1 MKDLFLEPPILA
13 IIFIFC
19 IVYFVIA
26 FKSTKNKQISTAFEK
41 ITIQVFLFIISGANF
56 FPFDR
61 LDPGDIGDP
70 HKGFF
75 SGFFLLVIYGLFF
88 ILFRGK
94 IKRVLSNFIL
104 LFQQPWLGTYLG
116 VLTFSIFWSKNPIV
130 SLKAMVGLLF
140 FSIFAVHL
148 ARRYN
153 WQELARLLRW
163 NTVFIAFYSIFTAF
177 FVPSIGICRKGWCG
191 GFGHPID
198 LGSIMALGISLWLLN
213 AFSRPRYRLRSLICI
228 IVCFIVMQSTNS
240 AGALVVF
247 MTLIILLFFTTLLK
261 RLNFTQAFCFFILL
275 LSLFGSASIW
285 LLGNFDK
292 FLFFFNKDI
301 TISGRIPLWN
311 LLLQTSIPER
321 LWSGYGYNAFWQRW
335 MGSESPANNVVITI
349 IGNGRD
355 WVAHAHNGFLD
366 IILNVGLI
374 GLLIFTGLFLSN
386 VVGTIR
392 LIISNK
398 RSDSFLPL
406 LILTFTFVTNLF
418 NSPIIIPSFNWF
430 LFVIVTIRLNSFRN
444 IRASTTTKV
453 TTKIHS
459 VVNSS

>member
-1 MKDLFLEPPILA
+1 MKDLFLEPPIMLA
-13 IIFIFC
+13 VFVFC
-19 IVYFVIA
+19 IVYFVII
-26 FKSTKNKQISTAFEK
+26 FKTTKNKKIFSIFEI
-41 ITIQVFLFIISGANF
+41 ITISIFLFIVSGANV
-56 FPFDR
+56 FPLDR

-70 HKGFF
+70 SKGFF
-75 SGFFLLVIYGLFF
+75 SGLFLLIIYGLFF
-88 ILFRGK
+88 IVFRGK
-94 IKRVLSNFIL
+94 SKQIFVNFVL

-116 VLTFSIFWSKNPIV
+116 VLAFSVFWSENPIV
-130 SLKAMVGLLF
+130 TLKATVGVIF
-140 FSIFAVHL
+140 FSIFAVYL
-148 ARRYN
+148 AKRYN
-153 WQELARLLRW
+153 WQELAKLLRW
-163 NTVFIAFYSIFTAF
+163 NSIFIALYSIFTAL
-177 FVPSIGICRKGWCG
+177 FVPSIGVCRKGWCG

-198 LGSIMALGISLWLLN
+198 LGSIMALGIAFWLLH
-213 AFSRPRYRLRSLICI
+213 AFSKPKYYLRSLICI
-228 IVCFIVMQSTNS
+228 TICFIVMQSTNS
-240 AGALVVF
+240 AGSLVVF

-275 LSLFGSASIW
+275 LFLFGVGSIW
-285 LLGNFDK
+285 LLENFDK

-301 TISGRIPLWN
+301 TISGRIPLWT

-321 LWSGYGYNAFWQRW
+321 LWFGYGYNAFWQRW
-335 MGSESPANNVVITI
+335 LGNYSPASDVVNAI

-366 IILNVGLI
+366 IALNIGLI

-386 VVGTIR
+386 VVRTIR

-406 LILTFTFVTNLF
+406 LILTFTFITNLF

-430 LFVIVTIRLNSFRN
+430 LFVIVTIRLNRFGNKRSG
-444 IRASTTTKV
+444 K

-459 VVNSS
+459 VINSS